1 MRERE
6 RERKRDERRETR
18 ERKTER
24 STADRAKCDA
34 YECISFLPGLFSRYF
49 ATRCAQVLI
58 DIDVAAGPQADGGPL
73 KSPRRRGPSRNDK
86 HGLMDVYKTLLS
98 LYADTEIQD
107 LPKMRMVAQSMALLD
122 AKRNTHQRNIASIN
136 EGNTRCLA

>member
-1 MRERE
+1 MRCIHEYIHE
-6 RERKRDERRETR
+6 
-18 ERKTER
+18 
-24 STADRAKCDA
+24 
-34 YECISFLPGLFSRYF
+34 YISFMILSLLPGLFSRYF